1 VKVPGAGS
9 GGGSLGGALL
19 DVAEVGDGF
28 GKRGEPSDEQDRGEG
43 WVAGQVRQ
51 RAEQPGGLPQ
61 LVAGRGRRGDAPVR
75 STGGP
80 VVEVGGLSQRAAA
93 QKGSGSV
100 QYVGGGPGRVCGS
113 GWVGPGQRAD
123 LPCGL
128 GRDPAC
134 VVPGGVSFRGGQSAG
149 RGMAGAGPALAELG
163 PGQVRCELGAAV
175 PDGAAVAGGVAGQRD
190 RVPGDL
196 ARVLAAV
203 PGPGEDP
210 GGLQAGEELGG
221 AG

>member
-19 DVAEVGDGF
+19 YVAEVGDGF

-51 RAEQPGGLPQ
+51 GAEQSGGLP
-61 LVAGRGRRGDAPVR
+61 
-75 STGGP
+75 
-80 VVEVGGLSQRAAA
+80 QRAAA

-113 GWVGPGQRAD
+113 GWVGPGQCAD

-134 VVPGGVSFRGGQSAG
+134 VVPGCVSFSGGQF
-149 RGMAGAGPALAELG
+149 
-163 PGQVRCELGAAV
+163 
-175 PDGAAVAGGVAGQRD
+175 
-190 RVPGDL
+190 
-196 ARVLAAV
+196 
-203 PGPGEDP
+203 
-210 GGLQAGEELGG
+210 GG
-221 AG
+221 AGHGRCRASAG